1 MRRRIG
7 RASCSRGVAG
17 LICSAALTLCVGF
30 SVYAQDARAPSA
42 SSPAA
47 DGGLDATSIVVI
59 FGGDVT
65 LGYHY
70 QEHFDDQVSKGKSRE
85 EMLQYAFKGLS
96 GRLRS
101 ADLAVVNLECPFTE
115 RGEKIS
121 KNFNF
126 RARPELASALL
137 AGGVGAVS
145 IANNHMMDYG
155 PAGLMDTL
163 ETLDRAKLAHFGAG
177 RTLQEARRPAILE
190 RRGIRLALLGYFFL
204 GDHNIE
210 PVEVNATE
218 VTPGVA
224 GHHADLRVM
233 KRMLREDVAAARSHA
248 DLVIPFFHWG
258 REGNHLPEAYQVEL
272 AHLAIDSGAAAVIGS
287 HPHVLQG
294 MELYRGAPIVYSL
307 GNLVFG
313 GNWDPKVKESA
324 LVALRFSATGYISA
338 EILPVQ
344 IDRFPTFPIQPFL
357 LAEAQSAQ
365 VLEHLAQYSSKFDQ
379 TLPELERWKR

>member
-1 MRRRIG
+1 MRRRIP
-7 RASCSRGVAG
+7 RASRSRILAG
-17 LICSAALTLCVGF
+17 IAGPAALTLCLVLA
-30 SVYAQDARAPSA
+30 VYAQDAGSPST
-42 SSPAA
+42 SSLAA
-47 DGGLDATSIVVI
+47 DGGLGAPSMVVI

-70 QEHFDDQVSKGKSRE
+70 QEHFDEQVSKGKSRE
-85 EMLQYAFKGLS
+85 EMFQYAFKELQA
-96 GRLRS
+96 RLRS

-115 RGEKIS
+115 RGEKIP

-155 PAGLMDTL
+155 PIGLLDTL

-177 RTLQEARRPAILE
+177 RTLSEARRPAILE

-218 VTPGVA
+218 STPGVA

-233 KRMLREDVAAARSHA
+233 MRMLREDVAAARSQA

-258 REGNHLPEAYQVEL
+258 REGNHLPETYQVEL
-272 AHLAIDSGAAAVIGS
+272 AHLAIDSGAAAVVGS

-294 MELYRGAPIVYSL
+294 IELYRGAPIVYSL

-324 LVALRFSATGYISA
+324 LVALRFSAAGYLSA

-344 IDRFPTFPIQPFL
+344 IDRVPAFPIQPFL
-357 LAEAQSAQ
+357 LAEPQSVQ

-379 TLPELERWKR
+379 TLPVLARWKR

>member
-7 RASCSRGVAG
+7 RASRSRGLAG
-17 LICSAALTLCVGF
+17 LICPAALTLCVGF

-42 SSPAA
+42 SSNAP
-47 DGGLDATSIVVI
+47 DGGLDATSMVVI

-85 EMLQYAFKGLS
+85 EMLQYAFKELS

-155 PAGLMDTL
+155 PVGLMDTL

-177 RTLQEARRPAILE
+177 RTLQEARRAAILE

-233 KRMLREDVAAARSHA
+233 KRMLREDVAAARSQA

-357 LAEAQSAQ
+357 LAGAQSAQ
-365 VLEHLAQYSSKFDQ
+365 VWEHLVQYSSKFDE

>member
-7 RASCSRGVAG
+7 RASRSRGFAG
-17 LICSAALTLCVGF
+17 LICPAALTLCVGF
-30 SVYAQDARAPSA
+30 SVYAQVARAPSA

-85 EMLQYAFKGLS
+85 EMLQYAFNGLS

-233 KRMLREDVAAARSHA
+233 KRMLREDVAAARSKA

-379 TLPELERWKR
+379 TLPELGRWKR